1 MARTETLHEIASTLL
16 KPDTEPEKEPKQ
28 EQAQAEEIVEEEDVV
43 EEAEGELLEA
53 GDADEEDPD
62 GPNLGEEEG
71 EYDEE
76 EEAGDDDADPRPID
90 INDDDLI
97 EVKIDGEVVY
107 RSIAD
112 AKKALSGE
120 GAYDKR
126 IKEATELRQK
136 AQADHSKMLERFAQ
150 SNALIDGVVQEMQ
163 QTIFV
168 PQVQKPPESMKR
180 SNPGQYGREL
190 QAYQADQARLNAISE
205 DITKAVAKVQH
216 HQQQAIE
223 TYKHEQAA
231 ALQQALPALADP
243 KKGVELAKDL
253 VQVAKTYGFSEDE
266 IKNALDHRFYLM
278 AADLAQINKNRT
290 VVRKGGNVTDLNG
303 QEAKRP
309 RKLRSGATALR
320 AREKMKAKQKQ
331 AVTETARKSG
341 KVKDVAQTLL
351 K

>member
-1 MARTETLHEIASTLL
+1 MARTETLHDIASTLL
-16 KPDTEPEKEPKQ
+16 KPTEESQEAPQQ
-28 EQAQAEEIVEEEDVV
+28 EQAQAEEVAEEEQEIVEEE
-43 EEAEGELLEA
+43 AEGGVLEA
-53 GDADEEDPD
+53 DDEP
-62 GPNLGEEEG
+62 
-71 EYDEE
+71 DEE
-76 EEAGDDDADPRPID
+76 ELDDPSEGDDEEVEAGDDDADPQPLE

-168 PQVQKPPESMKR
+168 PQIQKPPESMKR
-180 SNPGQYGREL
+180 ANPGQYNREL
-190 QAYQADQARLNAISE
+190 QAYQADQARLNAISD

-223 TYKHEQAA
+223 TYKQEQAH

-243 KKGVELAKDL
+243 KKGVEVAKDL
-253 VQVAKTYGFSEDE
+253 VAVAKSYGFSEDE

-290 VVRKGGNVTDLNG
+290 VVRKGGNVADLKG

-309 RKLRSGATALR
+309 RKLRSGATALK
-320 AREKMKAKQKQ
+320 AREKMKAKQQQ
-331 AVTETARKSG
+331 AVTDTARKSG